1 MRGDSYQLQGQ
12 QGGRVINAADA
23 AVTGVNY
30 RWISVVENTVLS
42 VLTNAALTGAATKL
56 ITITLPAG
64 FGFGGKT
71 TAVTVTSGTIIGY
84 SGNDA

>member
-12 QGGRVINAADA
+12 QGGRVINSADG
-23 AVTGVNY
+23 AVSGVNY

-42 VLTNAALTGAATKL
+42 VLTNPALVGGSAKL
-56 ITITLPAG
+56 VTITLPAG
-64 FGFGGKT
+64 FGFGGRT

-84 SGNDA
+84 DG